1 MYVAL
6 YMTYTKKKNITSTLF
21 SILSFSY
28 SCWWQEEN
36 GMTEDEI
43 VGWHHRFNGHE
54 FEQNPG
60 DREGQGSLACCSP
73 LGLQRVKH
81 NLVTEQQRWKEN
93 HSRQNVTTWA
103 GTHPEGLFAQ
113 QKEIKPVFGENGS
126 VLVNISQDN
135 LSISSKLL
143 YPGTRKN
150 PKMLGIKWINPK
162 TLVNSAPHSTNE
174 RWTDPW
180 SDKVS

>member
-1 MYVAL
+1 MY
-6 YMTYTKKKNITSTLF
+6 MS
-21 SILSFSY
+21 LSKI
-28 SCWWQEEN
+28 QEIEK
-36 GMTEDEI
+36 
-43 VGWHHRFNGHE
+43 
-54 FEQNPG
+54 
-60 DREGQGSLACCSP
+60 DREAWHAAVHGY
-73 LGLQRVKH
+73 LQRVKH
-81 NLVTEQQRWKEN
+81 NLVTEEQQCKEN

-103 GTHPEGLFAQ
+103 GTRPEGLFAQ

-150 PKMLGIKWINPK
+150 PKKLRIKGINPK

-174 RWTDPW
+174 RWTAPW